1 MVPWASLQF
10 VIEAVPDHTHVL
22 FFLFTSRLNIQGD
35 LFSGKD
41 SLNRPGLE
49 EHWT

>member
-10 VIEAVPDHTHVL
+10 VSEAVPDHTHVL
-22 FFLFTSRLNIQGD
+22 FFISTSRLNIQED
-35 LFSGKD
+35 LFSGKN
-41 SLNRPGLE
+41 SLKRPGLE